1 MRHLFL
7 PVLALLLV
15 ACSDAPEPV
24 RPASAPDAPDSGVG
38 VPADP
43 ATATAAP
50 EAAEDPAAQRL
61 QAVLD
66 ARDADIK
73 ARYPARNPAGTLQ
86 FFGIEPGMTVVEALP
101 GGGWYTR
108 ILLPYLGPDGL
119 LIGVDYALDMFP
131 LFGFFSEERIEAKKT
146 WREDWLIEAEAW
158 QGEDG
163 ARLDAFVF
171 GSMPD
176 ALAGTADAVLM
187 IRALH
192 NLNRFED
199 EGGYRSAALADAFRV
214 LKPGGVLGVVQHEA
228 PPERDRAWADGSRG
242 YLHRDQVIEVI
253 EAAGFEF
260 EQSSDINSNPLDQPG
275 EDDIVWRLPPS
286 LSGSADDPARRS
298 AMEAIGESNRMT
310 LRFRKPD

>member
-1 MRHLFL
+1 
-7 PVLALLLV
+7 
-15 ACSDAPEPV
+15 
-24 RPASAPDAPDSGVG
+24 
-38 VPADP
+38 
-43 ATATAAP
+43 
-50 EAAEDPAAQRL
+50 
-61 QAVLD
+61 
-66 ARDADIK
+66 
-73 ARYPARNPAGTLQ
+73 
-86 FFGIEPGMTVVEALP
+86 
-101 GGGWYTR
+101 
-108 ILLPYLGPDGL
+108 
-119 LIGVDYALDMFP
+119 MFP

-146 WREDWLIEAEAW
+146 WREDWLTEAEAW

-199 EGGYRSAALADAFRV
+199 EGGYRSTALADAFRA
-214 LKPGGVLGVVQHEA
+214 LKPGGVLAVVQHEA

-242 YLHRDQVIEVI
+242 YLLRDQVIEVI

-310 LRFRKPD
+310 LRFRKPG